1 MFDST
6 SPEDAKYLSRA
17 LELARAGWGR
27 VHPNPL
33 VGCVLVKDGQVIAE
47 GYHQEFGGR
56 HAEVVA
62 LDAAGESARSSTA
75 YVSLEPCNHYGKTP
89 PCSRALV
96 GAGIRRVVFGAPDPG
111 RISGG
116 GAESLRKAGVE
127 VAGPLLTPREARIEN
142 PAFFRLH
149 ESSSPFVAIKLAITL
164 DGKISAG
171 PGMTTRITGS
181 EATDEV
187 HRLRAGFDGILV
199 GSRTSQIDDPRL
211 TVRGDVRPRV
221 PPARIVLDES
231 LKTTPEAR
239 LFREAASVPIVIFT
253 REDAPEIGIRELEEA
268 GAVVH
273 PVRGYHEG
281 LDLEAVMEVCWGTGL
296 RSILCEGGGILASA
310 LVDQEL
316 AHRIYL
322 FLAPRS
328 LGSGGVPAFPG
339 PFRPRAWEGW
349 IPTLPGKK
357 MGKDM
362 MIVLD
367 RGE

>member
-1 MFDST
+1 MSDST

-56 HAEVVA
+56 HAEVAA

-96 GAGIRRVVFGAPDPG
+96 RAGIRRVVFGAPDPG

-116 GAESLRKAGVE
+116 GADSLRKAGVD

-149 ESSSPFVAIKLAITL
+149 ESSSPFVALKLAVTL

-181 EATDEV
+181 EATEEV

-199 GSRTSQIDDPRL
+199 GAKTAMVDDPQL

-221 PPARIVLDES
+221 PPARIVLDEG
-231 LKTTPEAR
+231 LRTTPKAK

-253 REDAPEIGIRELEEA
+253 REDAAEAGIRALEEA

-273 PVRGYHEG
+273 PVPGLPEG
-281 LDLEAVMEVCWGTGL
+281 LDLSAVMEVCWGTGL
-296 RSILCEGGGILASA
+296 CSILCEGGGILASS
-310 LVDQEL
+310 LIDQEL

-322 FLAPRS
+322 FLAPRT
-328 LGSGGVPAFPG
+328 LGDGGVPAFPG
-339 PFRPRAWEGW
+339 PIRPRAWEGW

-357 MGKDM
+357 MGRDM

-367 RGE
+367 REE